1 MKIFLVG
8 FMGCGK
14 SYIGRQLAEK
24 LGFLFVDVDSLI
36 ENTEGDIVAHIF
48 ENQGETY
55 FRKIESERLKDLK
68 KWSEIVIATG
78 GGAACFHDNMAW
90 MNENGMTVYL
100 KATPELLLERLK
112 NEAEKRPLLRGR
124 TEPELLDFIKNKVAE
139 REFFYNQANIIIEQ
153 NENNN
158 EIVFDILQK
167 ILNHR
172 IAN

>member
-24 LGFLFVDVDSLI
+24 LGFLFVDIDSLI

-90 MNENGMTVYL
+90 MNTNGVTIFINEPIKILVQ
-100 KATPELLLERLK
+100 RLQS
-112 NEAEKRPLLRGR
+112 EKSHRPLISSSSDEDLQYFL
-124 TEPELLDFIKNKVAE
+124 ENKV
-139 REFFYNQANIIIEQ
+139 Y
-153 NENNN
+153 
-158 EIVFDILQK
+158 
-167 ILNHR
+167 
-172 IAN
+172 